1 MSAYRSDA
9 HAAAGRPEGLAGRDF
24 VLAISLSLCL
34 FSLYLLSY
42 RGGFHSVDEVS
53 MFAVSE
59 SLVKFGA
66 PHTDQIAWT
75 QWTTTQREAQG
86 FFGVDG
92 HVYSKKGPLFSLV
105 MAPLYGFALL
115 VPGIGMLQAASLANA
130 LVTAAT
136 GGLVYL
142 TVRLIRFDP
151 VVALITAGI
160 FGSATIAWV
169 YSKYLFSEPLSGL
182 LLLGGT
188 FLVLRVR
195 DGAEYRR
202 AGLAGFLAGLA
213 VATRANNLFVAPVW
227 ALYLIGRAIRQS
239 IDADHHP
246 AKGARGWLHRLLPL
260 FSFLGG
266 MVPPLM
272 ALLAYNALRSGNP
285 LQTGYDLTIF
295 SPHILAGLYKLL
307 FSPLR
312 GLFVYSPVLLL
323 SLPGMVWLWQRQRGV
338 VLLVAGISVVTLF
351 LFATWSSGEGLS
363 WGSRFLVPL
372 VPLLS
377 VCLAP
382 LVERASRRDLIMTV
396 LLGILGCASL
406 AVQLL
411 GVAIN
416 PWVYLSAL
424 QARFGGEFFLERTA
438 ALVDFR
444 YAQPLGQLRMWSLE
458 NSDVAW
464 WQPWG
469 LDALALGLSFLLLA
483 IALGHMISIW
493 SGRWSRGSSVVVGI
507 ATLIIPLVLLGR
519 YYVTDQQFG
528 KTQTPPYLAALERAA
543 AQARPRESIITVAPY
558 HYHIAMNRFK
568 ALIPLIGFARQ
579 ATPLAETAM
588 PLLEHAMAGRNIW
601 LVTVGCPPA
610 AADNPVEWWLAQNA
624 FKASDE
630 WIEDARLVRYGTAT
644 TPVTVTLQAVLGD
657 MFQLDM
663 VRAPISAIAGETLP
677 IETHWHALVAPDA
690 DYNIFVQLLDKDG
703 LPAAQHDGPPVGGYA
718 PTRTWKI
725 GEAVR
730 DRRAL
735 VLPSTMAAGSYRLII
750 GMVNPANGQRLRLAD
765 LGGDVIVLGNVV
777 VEAAVP

>member
-1 MSAYRSDA
+1 MIAYRSDA
-9 HAAAGRPEGLAGRDF
+9 HPANGRLESLADRDF
-24 VLAISLSLCL
+24 VLAVSLSLCL

-53 MFAVSE
+53 MFAVTE
-59 SLVKFGA
+59 SWVKFGS

-86 FFGVDG
+86 FFGIDG

-105 MAPLYGFALL
+105 MAPLYGLGLL
-115 VPGIGMLQAASLANA
+115 IPGIGMLQTASLTNA

-136 GGLVYL
+136 AGLVYG
-142 TVRLIRFDP
+142 TVRALGFDRR
-151 VVALITAGI
+151 VALATAGI
-160 FGSATIAWV
+160 YGTATIAWV

-182 LLLGGT
+182 LLLAAT

-195 DGAEYRR
+195 SSAERWS

-213 VATRANNLFVAPVW
+213 VATRANNLFVVPVW
-227 ALYLIGRAIRQS
+227 ALYLLGVGVRSTPAAAQNTGR
-239 IDADHHP
+239 DP
-246 AKGARGWLHRLLPL
+246 ARRLCRLLL
-260 FSFLGG
+260 WLYFMAGTL
-266 MVPPLM
+266 PPL
-272 ALLAYNALRSGNP
+272 LLLLLYNALRSGHP

-295 SPHILAGLYKLL
+295 SPEILTGLYKLL

-323 SLPGMVWLWQRQRGV
+323 SLPGMIGLWRRRRDA
-338 VLLVAGISVVTLF
+338 VLLVAGISVVTLC

-411 GVAIN
+411 GLAIN

-438 ALVDFR
+438 ALVDFH

-469 LDALALGLSFLLLA
+469 LDWLALGLGLLLLV
-483 IALGHMISIW
+483 ITSGHVLSAW
-493 SGRWSRGSSVVVGI
+493 SGRWLRGSSVVAGV
-507 ATLIIPLVLLGR
+507 AMLVIPLILLGR

-543 AQARPRESIITVAPY
+543 AQARPQESIITVAPY
-558 HYHIAMNRFK
+558 HYHLPMNRFK

-579 ATPLAETAM
+579 PTPLAATAV
-588 PLLEHAMAGRNIW
+588 PLLERAMAGHNVW

-610 AADNPVEWWLAQNA
+610 AADNPVEWWLAQHA

-630 WIEDARLVRYGTAT
+630 WVEDARLVRYVTSTPPLTITVQATLGGVFRLETVHIPVSITAGG
-644 TPVTVTLQAVLGD
+644 A
-657 MFQLDM
+657 M
-663 VRAPISAIAGETLP
+663 PIEMRWRAIAASE
-677 IETHWHALVAPDA
+677 A
-690 DYNIFVQLLDKDG
+690 DYNIFAQLLDKDG
-703 LPAAQHDGPPVGGYA
+703 RPIAQHDGPPVGGYA
-718 PTRTWKI
+718 PTRMWEM
-725 GEAVR
+725 GEEVH

-735 VLPSTMAAGSYRLII
+735 ILPPYAAGSYRFIV
-750 GMVNPANGQRLRLAD
+750 GMVNPTSGQRLKRAD
-765 LGGDVIVLGNVV
+765 SDEDVIVLGNVT
-777 VEAAVP
+777 VEAVSP